1 MHSFCLGDVTMLNRS
16 AILADAWATY
26 RRLQA
31 GRPFNR
37 KTFGFYLACAWDR
50 AKTGMLT
57 EAQRRRQQIE
67 REIDGLKYK
76 SLRYDIGRRE
86 QALRAQLQALA
97 A

>member
-1 MHSFCLGDVTMLNRS
+1 MLNRS

-50 AKTGMLT
+50 AKAKMLT
-57 EAQRRRQQIE
+57 EVERQIE
-67 REIDGLKYK
+67 MLKFK
-76 SLRYDIGRRE
+76 SFRVDIGRRE
-86 QALRAQLQALA
+86 QALRAQLQTLA

>member
-1 MHSFCLGDVTMLNRS
+1 MLNRS

-50 AKTGMLT
+50 AKAKMLT
-57 EAQRRRQQIE
+57 EVERRRQQIE
-67 REIDGLKYK
+67 REIEMLKFK
-76 SLRYDIGRRE
+76 SFRIDIGRRE